1 MMMINDDDD
10 DDDDLPGHLDAD
22 GLDPGDDLARGDA
35 RPHLEPLVRP
45 VRYHKPAQ
53 PWHLCCRAVRAGNEV
68 SRCPEK
74 APTSAFTF
82 NLCTIYE
89 VLEVLPSVELA

>member
-1 MMMINDDDD
+1 MTDNNVIGYESCDN

-45 VRYHKPAQ
+45 VRHHEPAQ
-53 PWHLCCRAVRAGNEV
+53 PSHLYRGF
-68 SRCPEK
+68 RC
-74 APTSAFTF
+74 
-82 NLCTIYE
+82 
-89 VLEVLPSVELA
+89 

>member
-1 MMMINDDDD
+1 MKSAAECGAVPDNVMKAVIRMMMINDD

-45 VRYHKPAQ
+45 VRHHEPKQ
-53 PWHLCCRAVRAGNEV
+53 SWHLCCRGSQV
-68 SRCPEK
+68 P
-74 APTSAFTF
+74 
-82 NLCTIYE
+82 
-89 VLEVLPSVELA
+89 LPREGPY